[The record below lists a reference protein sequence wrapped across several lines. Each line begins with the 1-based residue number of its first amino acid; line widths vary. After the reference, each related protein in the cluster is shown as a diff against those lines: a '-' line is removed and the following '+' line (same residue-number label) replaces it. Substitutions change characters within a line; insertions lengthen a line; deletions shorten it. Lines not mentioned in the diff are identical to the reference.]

1 MKGPLE
7 NIRVL
12 DFSEIIAG
20 PFAGMLLSDMGADV
34 IKIEPPW
41 GEPWRFSQ
49 PIVPNESRTYISL
62 NRGKKSLT
70 LDLNKDSAK
79 QIIYDLINDIDVVI
93 VNYRPDVPAN
103 LGIDYDT
110 LSKMNPKLIYCQNTA
125 YG

>member
-49 PIVPNESRTYISL
+49 PIVTNESRTYISL

-79 QIIYDLINDIDVVI
+79 QII
-93 VNYRPDVPAN
+93 
-103 LGIDYDT
+103 
-110 LSKMNPKLIYCQNTA
+110 
-125 YG
+125 